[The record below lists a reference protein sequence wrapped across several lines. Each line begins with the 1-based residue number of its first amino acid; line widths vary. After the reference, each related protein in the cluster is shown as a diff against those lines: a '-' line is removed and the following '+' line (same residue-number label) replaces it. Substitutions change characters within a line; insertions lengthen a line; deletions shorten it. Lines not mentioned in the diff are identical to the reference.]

1 VGLKAS
7 AATNLLPQ
15 NSIPFK
21 VKNMSGGMLSLAH
34 NYMLDFKERG

>member
-15 NSIPFK
+15 NSIRFK
-21 VKNMSGGMLSLAH
+21 VKNISGGMLSLAH
-34 NYMLDFKERG
+34 NYILDMKNEG